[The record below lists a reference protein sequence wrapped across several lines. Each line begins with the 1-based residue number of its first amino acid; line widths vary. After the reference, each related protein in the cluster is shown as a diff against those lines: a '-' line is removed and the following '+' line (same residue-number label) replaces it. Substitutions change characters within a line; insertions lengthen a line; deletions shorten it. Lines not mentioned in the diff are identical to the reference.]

1 MKPPKQTK
9 PPKASKQRK
18 HQAKRKNKL
27 IAFMEVKLIYK

>member
-1 MKPPKQTK
+1 MKAPKQTK

-27 IAFMEVKLIYK
+27 IAFMEVKIIYK